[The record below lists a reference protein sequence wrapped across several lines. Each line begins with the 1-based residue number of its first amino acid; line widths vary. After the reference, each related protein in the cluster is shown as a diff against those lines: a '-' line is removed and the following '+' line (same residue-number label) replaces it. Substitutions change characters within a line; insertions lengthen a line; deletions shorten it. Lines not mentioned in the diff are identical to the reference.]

1 MSYGILKY
9 GMGIYKGIDP
19 GVGHIGAFYFG
30 PVDETISADTIEV
43 SAILLQPDV
52 SVINNISVTI
62 NSLYIPVY
70 IELLQPANL
79 YATQYIN
86 IIFVWVPRRG
96 FSPLT
101 VDFTATVIF
110 SKEIIGIY
118 EVDEYQWC
126 FDYDYVNDT
135 CRIPW
140 ETSTTNTI
148 SHVYTGYR
156 GQKFTVKCCA
166 KLRRKG

>member
-1 MSYGILKY
+1 MLI
-9 GMGIYKGIDP
+9 
-19 GVGHIGAFYFG
+19 GHIGAFYFG
-30 PVDETISADTIEV
+30 PVDETISADIIEV
-43 SAILLQPDV
+43 SAILLQPVV
-52 SVINNISVTI
+52 SAINNISVTEI
-62 NSLYIPVY
+62 TPYIPVY
-70 IELLQPANL
+70 FVLLQPTNV
-79 YATQYIN
+79 YATQDIN
-86 IIFVWVPRRG
+86 ISFVGIPRRG

-110 SKEIIGIY
+110 SKEMIGIY
-118 EVDEYQWC
+118 EVEEYQWC
-126 FDYDYVNDT
+126 FDYDNINDT

-148 SHVYTGYR
+148 SHVYIGYR